1 MKSFNPCIAI
11 GILAIAFACSPLK
24 QGNKSFEAGEYST
37 AIHQYK
43 KAVKKDDPISNY
55 KLAEAYR
62 HSNKLKKA
70 EPYYKAAIDNGIE
83 EEQAYYYYALAL
95 KTNKKEEEAKK
106 VLEDYLAN
114 QGEQEEVVIW
124 AQRELD
130 NLNRMDEVRS
140 KVSYFRVKNLETLN
154 TPFAEYSPVYNNG
167 FLYFTSNRDGG
178 KTYKGT
184 GTPFTD
190 IYRVRTRGAK
200 VDMETLQPLDE
211 IINDPN
217 INEGSITMSE
227 NGRTYIFAKANSGKA
242 NGTEDVN
249 LYFTRYRNGRWS
261 TPRPISVNQRD
272 AWDSTPALSPDGTTL
287 YFSSNRGGGYGG
299 LDIYTAT
306 LNRRGRWVDVRNM
319 GPEIN
324 TPGNEIF
331 PYVGGTGVLY
341 FSSDGHPGFGG
352 LDLFEA
358 TRNSGKVVMENLG
371 QPMNSAGDDFGLFLF
386 NPSRGFFTSN
396 RKGGMGDDDIYTF
409 VNDDPNLKI
418 VNYYLTGTTLTPN
431 QTGELEPLPNTKVVL
446 VDEEDGI
453 IAEVFTE
460 ADGKYRFRVYP
471 EENYYLI
478 AEKENYFT
486 TRIDFTTVGKSLDKS
501 KLEEMI
507 TNVEFQQDLPLNQI
521 VIEKPIVLNNIYY
534 DLDKADIKPEAAKE
548 LDKLVTIMK
557 DNPEITIE
565 LSSHTDARADH
576 DYNMNLSQRR
586 AESAVKYIISN
597 GIESKRLVAK
607 GYGETKLIIENAD
620 TELEHQ
626 QNRRTEFKVIKY
638 NVVHEE
644 EEDGDFEFGD
654 EDDQTEEEDYDDTDR
669 FFSDLDEDT
678 EN

>member
-1 MKSFNPCIAI
+1 MKSINPRIAI
-11 GILAIAFACSPLK
+11 GLVALFVACSPLK

-43 KAVKKDDPISNY
+43 RALKKDDPVSNY

-62 HSNKLKKA
+62 HSNKIKKA

-83 EEQAYYYYALAL
+83 EEQAYYYYAQAL
-95 KTNKKEEEAKK
+95 KSNKKEEEAKK

-114 QGEQEEVVIW
+114 KGEQEEVVLW

-130 NLNRMDEVRS
+130 NLNRMEEVRS
-140 KVSYFRVKNLETLN
+140 KVSYFRVKNLDDIN
-154 TPFAEYSPVYNNG
+154 TEFAEYSPVYNNG
-167 FLYFTSNRDGG
+167 YLYFTSNRDGG

-200 VDMETLQPLDE
+200 VDIETLQPLDE

-242 NGTEDVN
+242 NGTEEVN

-261 TPRPISVNQRD
+261 EPRPISVNKRE

-287 YFSSNRGGGYGG
+287 YFSSNREGGYGG

-396 RKGGMGDDDIYTF
+396 RKGGKGDDDIYTF

-460 ADGKYRFRVYP
+460 ADGKYRFRVFP
-471 EENYYLI
+471 EENYNLI

-486 TRIDFTTVGKSLDKS
+486 TRIDFSTIGKSLDKK
-501 KLEEMI
+501 KLEEMV

-607 GYGETKLIIENAD
+607 GYGETKLIIEDAE
-620 TELEHQ
+620 TEIEHQ
-626 QNRRTEFKVIKY
+626 QNRRTEFKVTKY

-644 EEDGDFEFGD
+644 EEEGDFEFGE
-654 EDDQTEEEDYDDTDR
+654 EDKESKEDYDDTDR

>member
-1 MKSFNPCIAI
+1 M
-11 GILAIAFACSPLK
+11 LACSPLK

-43 KAVKKDDPISNY
+43 KALKKEDPTSNY
-55 KLAEAYR
+55 ALAEAYR
-62 HSNKLKKA
+62 HSNQIKKA
-70 EPYYKAAIDNGIE
+70 EPYYAAAIENGIE
-83 EEQAYYYYALAL
+83 QEEAHYYYAKAL
-95 KTNKKEEEAKK
+95 QANKKEAEARQA
-106 VLEDYLAN
+106 LETYLAGDT
-114 QGEQEEVVIW
+114 QQEEVELW

-130 NLNRMDEVRS
+130 NLVKLDELRA
-140 KVSYFRVKNLETLN
+140 KVSYYRVKNLEEVN
-154 TPFAEYSPVYNNG
+154 TEFAEYSPVYNNG
-167 FLYFTSNRDGG
+167 FLYFTTNRDGG

-190 IYRVRTRGAK
+190 IYRIRTRGAK
-200 VDMETLQPLDE
+200 VDLSTLEPLDE

-242 NGTEDVN
+242 NGTNEVN
-249 LYFTRYRNGRWS
+249 LYFTRFRNGRWS
-261 TPRPISVNQRD
+261 EPRPISVNQRD
-272 AWDSTPALSPDGTTL
+272 SWDSTPALSPDGTTL
-287 YFSSNRGGGYGG
+287 YFSSNREGGYGG
-299 LDIYTAT
+299 LDIYVAT

-319 GPEIN
+319 GTEIN

-331 PYVGGTGVLY
+331 PYVGGTGALY
-341 FSSDGHPGFGG
+341 FSSDGHAGFGG

-358 TRNSGKVVMENLG
+358 TRTSGKTVVENLG
-371 QPMNSAGDDFGLFLF
+371 LPINSPSDDFGLFLF

-396 RKGGMGDDDIYTF
+396 RKGGKGDDDIYTF

-431 QTGELEPLPNTKVVL
+431 QVGETEILADTKVVL

-453 IAEVFTE
+453 IAEVYTE

-486 TRIDFTTVGKSLDKS
+486 TRVDFSTIGKSLDKS
-501 KLEEMI
+501 QLEDMI
-507 TNVEFQQDLPLNQI
+507 TNVDFEQDLTLNQI

-534 DLDKADIKPEAAKE
+534 DLDKADIKPEAARE
-548 LDKLVTIMK
+548 LDKLVTIMH

-565 LSSHTDARADH
+565 LSSHTDARADN

-586 AESAVKYIISN
+586 AESAVNYIISN
-597 GIESKRLVAK
+597 GIESNRLIAR

-626 QNRRTEFKVIKY
+626 QNRRTEFKVTKY
-638 NVVHEE
+638 NFQRDD
-644 EEDGDFEFGD
+644 EDGDYEEGD
-654 EDDQTEEEDYDDTDR
+654 DSKEDDTDETDR
-669 FFSDLDEDT
+669 FFSDIDEDV